1 MRRTAPVRPVETQDF
16 ASLQSDTP
24 VPEYNP
30 SVWQRLVEW
39 LHKQKGYDPKRLT
52 DPEPRAAI
60 EETRRI
66 LAKPLNDL
74 AITQDIPEELT
85 ATLDQNIFFFSGFKT
100 HHELVEASRML
111 KGDDGN
117 FKPFQ
122 QFLKDVETINKVYN
136 RNYLQAEYNFA
147 TASTQMAVKWK
158 EWEQDGDRYDLQ
170 YRTAGDSRVREEHA
184 ALDGITLPPSDPF
197 WDSYLPPNGWNCR
210 CTAVQVRQGKYPR
223 SDSAAAMAAGA
234 NCTDTPKKQIFRF
247 NPGKQEK
254 IFPPK
259 HPYFK
264 ASTSAQQA
272 VQQVVRQNAN
282 AVNSYK
288 LNSKTVSDAEK
299 EIAQNLGVTC
309 NFKGF
314 TKNDMG
320 LIQDIYSSVATHFD
334 KYPDLKK
341 HIKFVGSMQGRKA
354 LFYDKFYQEL
364 KARFPSFPDSAIQSA
379 ARKQANQYASISSN
393 TYAYSAPSTK
403 FDLNG
408 IAFNASWRGD
418 KVKKQ
423 LDSDVNAKWHPN
435 GCNTVK
441 SVFDHELGHKIDETI
456 GLKNDSE
463 FLKIFSDAEKQGK
476 DYIKDNL
483 SRYAYKQSYASKSY
497 DPKEEFIA
505 EAWSEYLNNPKP
517 RDIAKAVG
525 ELIVKKTN
533 WKK

>member
-1 MRRTAPVRPVETQDF
+1 MQHLYGLPATVNSQLLTLN
-16 ASLQSDTP
+16 SNTP
-24 VPEYNP
+24 APEYNP

-100 HHELVEASRML
+100 HHELVVASRML

-158 EWEQDGDRYDLQ
+158 EWEQEGDRYDLQ

-197 WDSYLPPNGWNCR
+197 WNSYLPPNGWNCR

-259 HPYFK
+259 HPYYK
-264 ASTSAQQA
+264 VNDEVKKA
-272 VQQVVRQNAN
+272 VQDVEKIS
-282 AVNSYK
+282 NSPLGK
-288 LNSKTVSDAEK
+288 DKIKKDTDLTKAIDNLKSGWFEQGFK
-299 EIAQNLGVTC
+299 EIKTEKSKHNNGSTDA
-309 NFKGF
+309 KG
-314 TKNDMG
+314 TIWLRPQIKKNCISGFEKIRTGKECTEDEERS
-320 LIQDIYSSVATHFD
+320 IATLWHEITHNRH
-334 KYPDLKK
+334 DLKK
-341 HIKFVGSMQGRKA
+341 DSVTLGLLSLKETRYMETANEFVARKTLPKLYQKIGGSMKYPRFMSDRDNTGYNNWVVKYQKA
-354 LFYDKFYQEL
+354 IADNNLDEAKVL
-364 KARFPSFPDSAIQSA
+364 K
-379 ARKQANQYASISSN
+379 
-393 TYAYSAPSTK
+393 T
-403 FDLNG
+403 
-408 IAFNASWRGD
+408 
-418 KVKKQ
+418 VKKGLFEGDYRQ
-423 LDSDVNAKWHPN
+423 QKQNLIN
-435 GCNTVK
+435 GLVEGGKKVDANGTETYSFSK
-441 SVFDHELGHKIDETI
+441 TDAQKIV
-456 GLKNDSE
+456 
-463 FLKIFSDAEKQGK
+463 
-476 DYIKDNL
+476 DNL
-483 SRYAYKQSYASKSY
+483 
-497 DPKEEFIA
+497 F
-505 EAWSEYLNNPKP
+505 
-517 RDIAKAVG
+517 
-525 ELIVKKTN
+525 
-533 WKK
+533 

>member
-1 MRRTAPVRPVETQDF
+1 MVGT
-16 ASLQSDTP
+16 SS
-24 VPEYNP
+24 VPKFSP

-158 EWEQDGDRYDLQ
+158 EWEQEGDRYDLQ

-259 HPYFK
+259 HPY
-264 ASTSAQQA
+264 
-272 VQQVVRQNAN
+272 
-282 AVNSYK
+282 
-288 LNSKTVSDAEK
+288 LP
-299 EIAQNLGVTC
+299 
-309 NFKGF
+309 
-314 TKNDMG
+314 
-320 LIQDIYSSVATHFD
+320 
-334 KYPDLKK
+334 KYPDC
-341 HIKFVGSMQGRKA
+341 A
-354 LFYDKFYQEL
+354 NCDYQKL
-364 KARFPSFPDSAIQSA
+364 AW
-379 ARKQANQYASISSN
+379 QANRTYCRICSTIKECYQKEESKNANNLKRYTPEEKHKIYSKSIS
-393 TYAYSAPSTK
+393 
-403 FDLNG
+403 
-408 IAFNASWRGD
+408 
-418 KVKKQ
+418 
-423 LDSDVNAKWHPN
+423 
-435 GCNTVK
+435 
-441 SVFDHELGHKIDETI
+441 E
-456 GLKNDSE
+456 
-463 FLKIFSDAEKQGK
+463 
-476 DYIKDNL
+476 
-483 SRYAYKQSYASKSY
+483 
-497 DPKEEFIA
+497 
-505 EAWSEYLNNPKP
+505 
-517 RDIAKAVG
+517 
-525 ELIVKKTN
+525 
-533 WKK
+533 

>member
-16 ASLQSDTP
+16 ASPQSDTP

-39 LHKQKGYDPKRLT
+39 LHKQKGYDPKRLA

-66 LAKPLNDL
+66 LAKPLGDL
-74 AITQDIPEELT
+74 AITQDIPGELT

-158 EWEQDGDRYDLQ
+158 EWEQEGDRYDLQ

-184 ALDGITLPPSDPF
+184 ALNGITLPPSDPF

-259 HPYFK
+259 HPYYKVNDEVKKAVRDATNKSNSPLGNDKIKKDEDLTKAISKLKTDWFK
-264 ASTSAQQA
+264 QGFNEILTEGDKKNNGSTDGNGTIWLRPGIKKDCISALETIRTGKECTEKEEKAIATLWHEITHNRHDLGKDSKGIGDLIDREIKYMETANEFVARKTLPEFYQK
-272 VQQVVRQNAN
+272 VGGTMKYPKFMSKRDNTGYDDWVVKYQKVIAD
-282 AVNSYK
+282 YK
-288 LNSKTVSDAEK
+288 LDEAKVLETVKKGLFEGDYSKQKYNLINGLVEGGKTVDADGKVTYSLDREDARR
-299 EIAQNLGVTC
+299 EVNL
-309 NFKGF
+309 
-314 TKNDMG
+314 
-320 LIQDIYSSVATHFD
+320 LI
-334 KYPDLKK
+334 L
-341 HIKFVGSMQGRKA
+341 
-354 LFYDKFYQEL
+354 
-364 KARFPSFPDSAIQSA
+364 
-379 ARKQANQYASISSN
+379 
-393 TYAYSAPSTK
+393 
-403 FDLNG
+403 
-408 IAFNASWRGD
+408 
-418 KVKKQ
+418 
-423 LDSDVNAKWHPN
+423 
-435 GCNTVK
+435 
-441 SVFDHELGHKIDETI
+441 
-456 GLKNDSE
+456 
-463 FLKIFSDAEKQGK
+463 
-476 DYIKDNL
+476 
-483 SRYAYKQSYASKSY
+483 
-497 DPKEEFIA
+497 
-505 EAWSEYLNNPKP
+505 
-517 RDIAKAVG
+517 
-525 ELIVKKTN
+525 
-533 WKK
+533 